1 MNDTSSLN
9 QAAVILKS
17 LPRAQAAA
25 ILSRLEAA
33 DIQMVLDTINTL
45 DRVTAEQISDSLE
58 RLNRES
64 ERWKTGAEQNVAQLL
79 NESDEIESQVR
90 DQRMSHAVDPLHPF
104 AFLIDTLP
112 MVRDHL
118 LQDEHPKNVAIVLS
132 MLPPDVAS
140 SCMNSFEPNTRVTV
154 LRRICELDEVN
165 QEEIMQLSYALK
177 LRHKKITNNRA
188 HKNKG
193 VDSAAEL
200 LSCTD
205 QETQDRLL
213 AYMNQ
218 SDPDLADR
226 LQRSV
231 FKVEDIE
238 FLSDDEIK
246 TLLRNVDTSCWA
258 PALKST
264 PLSLQTKIIDN
275 LADKPAAMLNREM
288 AESGSV
294 DEHTQ
299 RLAQR
304 QIINGVL
311 TLNKQGKINLG
322 NNGSTKGSVFPAV
335 EYGQSASTI
344 STIN

>member
-1 MNDTSSLN
+1 MNDTSSLK

-17 LPRAQAAA
+17 LPRAQAAV

-33 DIQMVLDTINTL
+33 DIQTVLDTINTL
-45 DRVTAEQISDSLE
+45 DRVTADEISSSLD

-64 ERWKTGAEQNVAQLL
+64 RRWKTGAERDVNALL
-79 NESDEIESQVR
+79 VDSDEIEGGIQDRRS
-90 DQRMSHAVDPLHPF
+90 SLTVDPAHPF
-104 AFLIDTLP
+104 AFLVDTLP

-140 SCMNSFEPNTRVTV
+140 LCMNSFEPNTRVSV
-154 LRRICELDEVN
+154 LRRMCELDEVN
-165 QEEIMQLSYALK
+165 QEEVMQLSYALK

-188 HKNKG
+188 HQNKG

-200 LSCTD
+200 LSCSD

-213 AYMNQ
+213 AHINQ
-218 SDPDLADR
+218 SDPDLADK

-231 FKVEDIE
+231 FKIEDVE
-238 FLSDDEIK
+238 FLSDEEVK
-246 TLLRNVDTSCWA
+246 VLLRNVDTSCWA
-258 PALKST
+258 PALKAA
-264 PLSLQTKIIDN
+264 PLSLQSKILGN
-275 LADKPAAMLNREM
+275 LAEKPAAILNREIDD
-288 AESGSV
+288 SGSV

-299 RLAQR
+299 SLARR

-322 NNGSTKGSVFPAV
+322 KGSAKGSVFPKV
-335 EYGQSASTI
+335 EYGQSASTM